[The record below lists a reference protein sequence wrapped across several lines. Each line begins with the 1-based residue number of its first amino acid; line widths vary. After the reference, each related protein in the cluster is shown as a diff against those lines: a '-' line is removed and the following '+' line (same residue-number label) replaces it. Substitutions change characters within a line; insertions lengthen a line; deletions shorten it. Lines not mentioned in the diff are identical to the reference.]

1 MDRETLIAAAR
12 AAAAHAYA
20 PYSKFRVGAA
30 VIVQTGDGPH
40 VVTGAN
46 VENAS
51 YGITLCAERAA
62 LAAACMLAE
71 ASLARDVYP
80 KPTITH
86 VAISC
91 VYADENADAS
101 ERAPCGACRQWL
113 AELAPR
119 AVYYVDGIP
128 GDLHLTDLPPYAFH
142 LPD

>member
-1 MDRETLIAAAR
+1 MDRETLIEAAR

-30 VIVQTGDGPH
+30 VVVETGEGPR

-46 VENAS
+46 VENSS
-51 YGITLCAERAA
+51 YGLTVCAERAA
-62 LAAACMLAE
+62 LAAACLLAE
-71 ASLARDVYP
+71 ASMSRDVYP

-91 VYADENADAS
+91 VYADEDADAS
-101 ERAPCGACRQWL
+101 ERLPCGACRQWL

-128 GDLHLTDLPPYAFH
+128 DDLRLDDLLPYAFH